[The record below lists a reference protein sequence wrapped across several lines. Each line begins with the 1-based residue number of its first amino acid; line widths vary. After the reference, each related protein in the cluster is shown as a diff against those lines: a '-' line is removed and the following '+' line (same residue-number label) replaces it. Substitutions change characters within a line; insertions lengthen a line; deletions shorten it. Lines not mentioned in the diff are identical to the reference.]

1 MGLVT
6 TSLRTSR
13 AARVRKRALQRG
25 RRRRAATTTTRVT
38 MKAAMAGTGGA
49 GDGRDGRRRGIL
61 DKPPDDLRG
70 EGRDAKT
77 TSGALARRGCV
88 GIGRCSD
95 ARPPMMQKTTGGAA
109 TSPVKDMLAGLG
121 VAAAIHVKTTGRA
134 LARRSGQYEGIG
146 NPTAQP
152 QQMASASTGASV
164 GRKQGIWRI
173 APCIRAREVRARSFP
188 WVRSHEPT
196 IKPAIGRCWQLHTSN
211 TGDVLTC
218 GQVRALDP

>member
-13 AARVRKRALQRG
+13 AARVRGRALQRG
-25 RRRRAATTTTRVT
+25 RRRRAATTTTRFT
-38 MKAAMAGTGGA
+38 MKAAMTGTGGA
-49 GDGRDGRRRGIL
+49 GDGRNGRRGGIL

-88 GIGRCSD
+88 GFGGCSD
-95 ARPPMMQKTTGGAA
+95 ARPPTMQKTTGGAA

-121 VAAAIHVKTTGRA
+121 VAAAIHVKTTGGA

-152 QQMASASTGASV
+152 QQMASASTRASATLQLSHSGWHRPQCGPVRGHRFALGSQRSMPRWHGATV
-164 GRKQGIWRI
+164 RK
-173 APCIRAREVRARSFP
+173 
-188 WVRSHEPT
+188 
-196 IKPAIGRCWQLHTSN
+196 IGRSQ
-211 TGDVLTC
+211 
-218 GQVRALDP
+218 